1 MNYNNAKAK
10 IQAAKEAVKY
20 VEDDMII
27 GMGSGTT
34 IAHAVSFLHE
44 RIQNEGLKIKAI
56 PTSSQSF
63 FLLRDN
69 KIPITTLNEY
79 PDVDLAIDGAD
90 EVDQNLNLIK
100 GGGAAL
106 TQEKIVDSS
115 AKKLIIIVDDSK
127 MVDVLGTFPLPV
139 EVIPCALTKVVNF
152 LKEFTTEVIVRN
164 AVKKLGPVVTDNGNY
179 IVDARFNKIKDPYKL
194 EIELNTC
201 PGIVENGLFLD
212 MTDIVLVGLEDSVKK
227 ITK

>member
-1 MNYNNAKAK
+1 MSYNKAKAK
-10 IQAAKEAVKY
+10 IQAAKEAVKF

-34 IAHAVSFLHE
+34 IAHAVGFLYE
-44 RIQNEGLKIKAI
+44 RVQNEGLKIKAI
-56 PTSSQSF
+56 PTSSQSY
-63 FLLRDN
+63 FLLKG

-79 PDVDLAIDGAD
+79 PDIDLAIDGAD
-90 EVDQNLNLIK
+90 EVDPNLDLIK

-115 AKKLIIIVDDSK
+115 AKKVIIIVDESK
-127 MVDVLGTFPLPV
+127 MVNILGEKFALPI
-139 EVIPCALTKVVNF
+139 EVIPCALTKVMNF
-152 LKEFTTEVIVRN
+152 LKELTTEVQVRN
-164 AVKKLGPVVTDNGNY
+164 AIKKLGPVVTDNGNY
-179 IVDARFNKIKDPYKL
+179 IVDARFNKIKDPHKL
-194 EIELNTC
+194 EVQLNTC

-212 MTDIVLVGLEDSVKK
+212 MTDIVLVGKEDSVKK